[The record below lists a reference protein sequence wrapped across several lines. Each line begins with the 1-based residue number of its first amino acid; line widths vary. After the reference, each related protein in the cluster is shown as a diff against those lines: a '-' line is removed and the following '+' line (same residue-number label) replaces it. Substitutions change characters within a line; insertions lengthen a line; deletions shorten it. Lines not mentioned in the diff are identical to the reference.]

1 MFKMEFIRWL
11 LDNFGLFFGGLFM
24 TYLYLMIRRLT
35 ALYDLLRQVSN
46 ADQPHF
52 EPLGSGGPLDFL
64 EPLFSQLKQTVVS
77 GAGRPDEVIEAIS
90 SELDRRVSVHFTALS
105 GYVNTLILFGFAGTI
120 FGSIGA
126 FNEMFQGL
134 AEGVPAAKVFVGSWN
149 NGLATALYTSL
160 GAAAIGGLLTTLI
173 NSRFMMSRAKRLETI
188 LNLQIF
194 AVMKE
199 AQMIMKKPTASVSK
213 SLSSNKDI
221 AEDEPTEPIQI
232 RAVQNDG
239 NRLKWSYCEN

>member
-1 MFKMEFIRWL
+1 MEFIRWL
-11 LDNFGLFFGGLFM
+11 LDNFGLFFGGIFM

-46 ADQPHF
+46 EDQPHF

-126 FNEMFQGL
+126 FNEMFLGL
-134 AEGVPAAKVFVGSWN
+134 AEGVPAAKGFVGSWN
-149 NGLATALYTSL
+149 NGLATAL
-160 GAAAIGGLLTTLI
+160 
-173 NSRFMMSRAKRLETI
+173 
-188 LNLQIF
+188 
-194 AVMKE
+194 
-199 AQMIMKKPTASVSK
+199 
-213 SLSSNKDI
+213 
-221 AEDEPTEPIQI
+221 
-232 RAVQNDG
+232 
-239 NRLKWSYCEN
+239 

>member
-1 MFKMEFIRWL
+1 MEFIRWL
-11 LDNFGLFFGGLFM
+11 LDNFGLFFGGIFM

-46 ADQPHF
+46 ENQSHF

-126 FNEMFQGL
+126 FNEMFLGL

-160 GAAAIGGLLTTLI
+160 VAAAIGGLLTTLI
-173 NSRFMMSRAKRLETI
+173 SSRFLMSRAKRLETI

-194 AVMKE
+194 AVIKE
-199 AQMIMKKPTASVSK
+199 AQMTIKKPTVSVSK
-213 SLSSNKDI
+213 SLSSNKGI
-221 AEDEPTEPIQI
+221 TEDEQTEPNQL
-232 RAVQNDG
+232 RAVQNDE

>member
-1 MFKMEFIRWL
+1 MEFIRWL
-11 LDNFGLFFGGLFM
+11 LDNFGLFFGGIFM

-46 ADQPHF
+46 EDQPHF
-52 EPLGSGGPLDFL
+52 ESLGSGGPLDFL

-126 FNEMFQGL
+126 FNEMFLGL

-173 NSRFMMSRAKRLETI
+173 NSQFMMSRAKRLETI

-194 AVMKE
+194 AVIKE
-199 AQMIMKKPTASVSK
+199 AQMTIKKPTVSVSR
-213 SLSSNKDI
+213 SLSSNKGI
-221 AEDEPTEPIQI
+221 TKGEPTEPIQI
-232 RAVQNDG
+232 RAVQNDE